1 MVYTPDE
8 KAKMDRLV
16 ECFRDYLQNS
26 VEVDVAYAEKTGYV
40 RLITDAR
47 EESIYF
53 PIESYDDMLKMF
65 YFDIIC
71 DAVSDQMRRNPKLT
85 NATMDY
91 DIPYRRI
98 RAYLENLGQDRETT
112 LNILDTM
119 IADLKKDDLLP

>member
-16 ECFRDYLQNS
+16 ECFRDYLQSS

-40 RLITDAR
+40 RLITDAH

-53 PIESYDDMLKMF
+53 PIESYDDMLRMF
-65 YFDIIC
+65 FFDIVC
-71 DAVSDQMRRNPKLT
+71 DSVSAQMKRNPKLT
-85 NATMDY
+85 NKTMDY
-91 DIPYRRI
+91 DIPYRQI
-98 RAYLENLGQDRETT
+98 RAYLENLGQDRENA

-119 IADLKKDDLLP
+119 IANLKKDDLLP